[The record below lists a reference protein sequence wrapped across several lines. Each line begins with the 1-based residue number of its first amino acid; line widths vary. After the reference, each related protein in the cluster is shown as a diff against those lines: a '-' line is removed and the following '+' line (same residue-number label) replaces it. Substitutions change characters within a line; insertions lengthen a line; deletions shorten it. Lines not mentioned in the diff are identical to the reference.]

1 MLGAMPTAR
10 TPSRSLCLI
19 LLVGGLA
26 APATEAS
33 GTNDSAAPTLI
44 LKAVKSTYH
53 LRDAVALKSQLEAAR
68 RSQAAEQAADAA
80 GNAPDPKAHVEY
92 PEPPTIDLSLTVT
105 NTSKAVLRM
114 RRPGDDRS
122 PLTLSLQGEG
132 AVTVSP
138 GHLHTME
145 LNESAPLVL
154 APGKSQTVHLERL
167 ASGFRDDDRYA
178 YWTSPGE
185 YRVSV
190 QWRTAIAPV
199 GKTSPPQRPADVP
212 DEENDW
218 RPTTL
223 SSNSVTIT
231 VKCP

>member
-1 MLGAMPTAR
+1 MPTTR
-10 TPSRSLCLI
+10 TPSQTLAVII
-19 LLVGGLA
+19 LVAGLA
-26 APATEAS
+26 AAAPEAS
-33 GTNDSAAPTLI
+33 GGTNDGAAPTLI

-53 LRDAVALKSQLEAAR
+53 LRDAARLRSQLEAAR
-68 RSQAAEQAADAA
+68 RSQAAEQAAYAA

-154 APGKSQTVHLERL
+154 APGKSQTFHLERL
-167 ASGFRDDDRYA
+167 ASGFRNDDRYA

-199 GKTSPPQRPADVP
+199 GKTSPSQRPADVP
-212 DEENDW
+212 EEGNDW

-231 VKCP
+231 VKSP